1 MSLCYLWQ
9 REQEPL
15 LKEML
20 DSGVQAIMVKVATAG
35 LCGRQLGKSMNELQP
50 LLLNLVRSN
59 RLLNDTN
66 LLAQQVKTH
75 QINCCGEGGE
85 YETLTLDCPLFK
97 KRIVM

>member
-50 LLLNLVRSN
+50 LLLNLVTSN

-66 LLAQQVKTH
+66 SSHATGEDASDQLLRRRRRV
-75 QINCCGEGGE
+75 
-85 YETLTLDCPLFK
+85 
-97 KRIVM
+97 